1 MRVGDEPAHS
11 LRTKDSMN
19 QRGIAWIPMLLSA
32 VPYLV
37 GGILLYGAYQ
47 WVDNNWVTDAGIAEG
62 RKRAEDELQPLLTA
76 CEGRV
81 KALGSQIETQNAA
94 VAALEAAGKAKVARA
109 TQGMQVARS
118 VAQTAQAEAARLREA
133 ALAPLGSECPA
144 GEAVLKIRQGL
155 KP

>member
-19 QRGIAWIPMLLSA
+19 QRGFLLGPLI
-32 VPYLV
+32 PYLIAAV
-37 GGILLYGAYQ
+37 VAAGILGTTYYRGRE
-47 WVDNNWVTDAGIAEG
+47 AGKEVI
-62 RKRAEDELQPLLTA
+62 RAELQPLLTT

-109 TQGMQVARS
+109 TQGMQAARS
-118 VAQTAQAEAARLREA
+118 VAQTAQAEASRLREA
-133 ALAPLGSECPA
+133 ALAPLGGDCPA
-144 GEAVLKIRQGL
+144 GEAVKKVREGIWS
-155 KP
+155 K